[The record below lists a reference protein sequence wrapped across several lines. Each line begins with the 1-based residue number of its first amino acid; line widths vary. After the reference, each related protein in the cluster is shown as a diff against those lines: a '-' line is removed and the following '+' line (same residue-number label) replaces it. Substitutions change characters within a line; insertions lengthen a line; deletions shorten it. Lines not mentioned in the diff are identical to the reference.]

1 MNKKY
6 LLSISLLIDMNISV
20 ELTPELLEYVEKKVK
35 SGKYK
40 SRSEVMREAIR
51 MMMKA
56 DLEKILE
63 EKGIDLKK
71 FEEERE
77 KISGELI
84 EKKYGKI

>member
-1 MNKKY
+1 
-6 LLSISLLIDMNISV
+6 
-20 ELTPELLEYVEKKVK
+20 
-35 SGKYK
+35 
-40 SRSEVMREAIR
+40 MREAIR

-56 DLEKILE
+56 DIERILE